1 MDSATKFLRRR
12 PSVRVSRA
20 LVPALAAGLI
30 GVTTSASADQGSAT
44 APSGAKPVVKS
55 PSAPRRANRLARETS
70 PYLLLHAHNPVDWY
84 AWSPEVFEKARREG
98 KPIFLSIGYSSCHWC
113 HVMERLVFE
122 NEDIARVMNANF
134 VNVKVDREERPDVDD
149 VYMTAYLVYARAVGS
164 GDAGGWP
171 LSMFLTP
178 DGKPFAGGTY
188 FPPQD
193 RPGQTG
199 FPTVLSRVGN
209 VWKTDRAGVEKN
221 AELISNEV
229 RRLSRAG
236 FNASPVKLDR
246 ELVSATVK
254 SLIESRDP
262 EFGGIDFDPHEP
274 NLPKFPV
281 PAKLDLLEFAAR
293 HAKDQQAD
301 AVVTNTLDH
310 IAAGGIVDHLAGG
323 FHRYSTDRRWHV
335 PHFEKMLYDQAQ
347 LAELFA
353 EVYRRTGKREYRRVA
368 ERAFG
373 FVLREMADPAGG
385 FISSLDAQTGGVE
398 GVYYVWT
405 PAEVDAELGPRDG
418 SLFRRAFGLDEP
430 KEFEPGFVLRRTA
443 SIESLGHDLHVP
455 PEQIEA
461 RLNDAGARLLHK
473 RQSRRPVARD
483 DKVLAAW
490 NGLMIRA
497 LARGSLTLGNDADLR
512 AAEKAANFVLDRM
525 RGPHGEL
532 LRSYRAGQA
541 KIPAYLEDYAYLS
554 EGLLAL
560 FAATHEPRW
569 QQAARALT
577 DEQIRLFWDEQ
588 SKGFYFTSKDHEA
601 LIART
606 RNAFDAVLPSANA
619 VSVRNLL
626 RLASLCGEPRY
637 RELARQ
643 TLEAFAPALAKAPRS
658 LPVMALALEEYLDNP
673 DFRASHARSKADA
686 NLEETAVLQTSG
698 DDAPASS
705 LPTNSVPTSRNTMV
719 TAKAFLSVDKL
730 PPGGTCRFVVYVS
743 IKDGWHIN
751 TNQVAEDWQVPTELT
766 IASKQ
771 GVTIAKLSYSRG
783 KATQFPG
790 TPRPMIVYEKSA
802 EIRGILAIPP
812 EAAGKPDDL
821 QFLVKYQA
829 CNVKGECLAPA
840 TAKLA
845 GRVQIAPNLQSVHA
859 TNPNLFPKLA
869 PAGR

>member
-1 MDSATKFLRRR
+1 MPSVKSLWRLR
-12 PSVRVSRA
+12 PSHGLDLGLGLAPFGTA
-20 LVPALAAGLI
+20 LFWMTLLGTGLFGLANSSLADPGKPQPT
-30 GVTTSASADQGSAT
+30 VASKTETKHSA
-44 APSGAKPVVKS
+44 
-55 PSAPRRANRLARETS
+55 APRRANRLARETS

-84 AWSPEVFEKARREG
+84 AWSPEVFEKAKREG
-98 KPIFLSIGYSSCHWC
+98 KPIFLSVGYSSCHWC

-122 NEDIARVMNANF
+122 NEEIARVMNANF
-134 VNVKVDREERPDVDD
+134 INVKVDREERPDVDD
-149 VYMTAYLVYARAVGS
+149 IYMTAYLVYAQAVGS
-164 GDAGGWP
+164 GDSGGWP

-199 FPTVLSRVGN
+199 FTTVLSRVKS
-209 VWKTDRAGVEKN
+209 VWQADRTGVQKS
-221 AELISNEV
+221 ADLICDEV
-229 RRLSRAG
+229 RRLARAG
-236 FNASPVKLDR
+236 FDPAPVKLDR
-246 ELVSATVK
+246 GLVTATVK
-254 SLIESRDP
+254 SLVESRDS

-274 NLPKFPV
+274 NAPKFPE
-281 PAKLDLLEFAAR
+281 PAKLGLLEFAAR
-293 HAKDQQAD
+293 QSNDQQAD

-353 EVYRRTGKREYRRVA
+353 DVYHRTGKREYRRVA
-368 ERAFG
+368 EQAFG

-385 FISSLDAQTGGVE
+385 FISSLDAQTDGVE

-405 PAEVDAELGPRDG
+405 PAEVDAALGARDG
-418 SLFRRAFGLDEP
+418 SLFRRAFGLDDP
-430 KEFEPGFVLRRTA
+430 KEFEPGFVLHRTA
-443 SIESLGHDLHVP
+443 SVETLGHDLHLA
-455 PEQIEA
+455 PEEIEA
-461 RLNDAGARLLHK
+461 RLQDARAKLLLK
-473 RQSRRPVARD
+473 RQSRPPVARD

-490 NGLMIRA
+490 NGLMIAA
-497 LARGSLTLGNDADLR
+497 LARGSQTLGNDAYLH

-525 RGPHGEL
+525 RSPHGEL
-532 LRSYRAGQA
+532 LRTYRVGQA

-560 FAATHEPRW
+560 FQATHEPRW
-569 QQAARALT
+569 QQAARTLT
-577 DEQIRLFWDEQ
+577 DEQIRLFWDDQ

-619 VSVRNLL
+619 VSVRNLI
-626 RLASLCGEPRY
+626 RLASLCSEPRY
-637 RELARQ
+637 RELAKE

-673 DFRASHARSKADA
+673 DFRASHTRSRADA
-686 NLEETAVLQTSG
+686 NLEETAVLQASG
-698 DDAPASS
+698 ENAPPST
-705 LPTNSVPTSRNTMV
+705 PSRNTTV

-751 TNQVAEDWQVPTELT
+751 TNQIAEDWQIPTELT

-771 GVTIAKLSYSRG
+771 GVTVSQKTSS
-783 KATQFPG
+783 
-790 TPRPMIVYEKSA
+790 
-802 EIRGILAIPP
+802 
-812 EAAGKPDDL
+812 
-821 QFLVKYQA
+821 
-829 CNVKGECLAPA
+829 
-840 TAKLA
+840 
-845 GRVQIAPNLQSVHA
+845 
-859 TNPNLFPKLA
+859 
-869 PAGR
+869 

>member
-1 MDSATKFLRRR
+1 MRSTTT
-12 PSVRVSRA
+12 VSRYR
-20 LVPALAAGLI
+20 LPARVNTIIVFGLLAGLI
-30 GVTTSASADQGSAT
+30 GPFKSAWADSDSPPETSKTKSA
-44 APSGAKPVVKS
+44 GAL
-55 PSAPRRANRLARETS
+55 PRGQRPANRLARETS

-84 AWSPEVFEKARREG
+84 PWSPEVFEKAKREG
-98 KPIFLSIGYSSCHWC
+98 KPIFVSIGYSSCHWC

-149 VYMTAYLVYARAVGS
+149 IYMTAYLVYAQAVGS
-164 GDAGGWP
+164 GDSGGWP

-193 RPGQTG
+193 RPGQPG
-199 FPTVLSRVGN
+199 FPTVLARVSN
-209 VWKTDRAGVEKN
+209 AWRTDHASVEKN
-221 AELISNEV
+221 AEMICNEV

-236 FNASPVKLDR
+236 FNPTPVKLER
-246 ELVSATVK
+246 GLVTATVK

-274 NLPKFPV
+274 NMPKFPE

-293 HAKDQQAD
+293 HSNDLQAD

-353 EVYRRTGKREYRRVA
+353 EVHHRTGKREYRRVA
-368 ERAFG
+368 EQAFG
-373 FVLREMADPAGG
+373 FVLREMTEPAGG
-385 FISSLDAQTGGVE
+385 FISSLDAQTDGVE

-405 PAEVDAELGPRDG
+405 PAEVDAALGSRDG
-418 SLFRRAFGLDEP
+418 GLFRRAFGLNEP

-443 SIESLGHDLHVP
+443 SVESLGHDLHIS
-455 PEQIEA
+455 PEEIES
-461 RLNDAGARLLHK
+461 RLNDARTRLLLK
-473 RQSRRPVARD
+473 RQSRPPVARD
-483 DKVLAAW
+483 DKILAAW

-497 LARGSLTLGNDADLR
+497 LARSSQTLGNDAYLH
-512 AAEKAANFVLDRM
+512 AAEKAANFVLEQM
-525 RGPHGEL
+525 RGPRGKL
-532 LRSYRAGQA
+532 FRTYRAGQA

-554 EGLLAL
+554 EGFLAL

-588 SKGFYFTSKDHEA
+588 SKGFYFTSTDHEA

-619 VSVRNLL
+619 VSVRNLI
-626 RLASLCGEPRY
+626 RLTSLCGEPRY
-637 RELARQ
+637 RDLARQ

-673 DFRASHARSKADA
+673 DFRGSHVRSKADA
-686 NLEETAVLQTSG
+686 NLEETAVLQASG
-698 DDAPASS
+698 DDAP
-705 LPTNSVPTSRNTMV
+705 TNSVPARNTTV
-719 TAKAFLSVDKL
+719 TAKAYLSVDKL
-730 PPGGTCRFVVYVS
+730 PPGGTCRFVVYVA

-751 TNQVAEDWQVPTELT
+751 MNQVAADWQVPTELT

-771 GVTIAKLSYSRG
+771 GVTVAKVNYGPGR
-783 KATQFPG
+783 ATQLPG
-790 TPRPMIVYEKSA
+790 IQGPMTVYEKSA
-802 EIRGILAIPP
+802 EIRGVLAIPA
-812 EAAGKPDDL
+812 ESAGKPDDL
-821 QFLVKYQA
+821 QFLLKYQA
-829 CNVKGECLAPA
+829 CNAKGECLPPA
-840 TAKLA
+840 KVKLT
-845 GRVQIAPNLQSVHA
+845 GRVPIAPNLQSVHA
-859 TNPNLFPKLA
+859 ANPNLFPKLP

>member
-1 MDSATKFLRRR
+1 MQSATFFLRHR
-12 PSVRVSRA
+12 PPA
-20 LVPALAAGLI
+20 WLNLGLVLVVVAGAFSFTNSAPAARGAAGP
-30 GVTTSASADQGSAT
+30 TR
-44 APSGAKPVVKS
+44 P
-55 PSAPRRANRLARETS
+55 ANRLARETS

-84 AWSPEVFEKARREG
+84 AWSPEVFEKAKREG

-149 VYMTAYLVYARAVGS
+149 IYMTAYLVYAQAVGS
-164 GDAGGWP
+164 GDSGGWP

-193 RPGQTG
+193 RAGQPG
-199 FPTVLSRVGN
+199 FPTVLARVSN
-209 VWKTDRAGVEKN
+209 AWRADRASVEKN
-221 AELISNEV
+221 AEQICSEV

-236 FNASPVKLDR
+236 FNPTPVKLER
-246 ELVSATVK
+246 LLVTATVK

-262 EFGGIDFDPHEP
+262 DFGGIDFDPHEP
-274 NLPKFPV
+274 NMPKFPE

-293 HAKDQQAD
+293 HSNDQQAD
-301 AVVTNTLDH
+301 TVVTNTLDH

-353 EVYRRTGKREYRRVA
+353 EVYHRTGKREYRRVA
-368 ERAFG
+368 DQAFG
-373 FVLREMADPAGG
+373 FVLREMTEPAGG
-385 FISSLDAQTGGVE
+385 FISSLDAQTDGVE

-405 PAEVDAELGPRDG
+405 PAEVDAALGSRDG

-430 KEFEPGFVLRRTA
+430 KEFEPGFVLRRAA
-443 SIESLGHDLHVP
+443 SVESLGHDLHKP
-455 PEQIEA
+455 PEEIES
-461 RLNDAGARLLHK
+461 RLNDARARLLLK
-473 RQSRRPVARD
+473 RQSRRAVARD

-497 LARGSLTLGNDADLR
+497 LARSSQTLGNDAYLH
-512 AAEKAANFVLDRM
+512 AAEKAGNFVLDRM
-525 RGPHGEL
+525 RSSRGEL
-532 LRSYRAGQA
+532 LRTYRAGQA
-541 KIPAYLEDYAYLS
+541 KIPAYLDDYAYLS
-554 EGLLAL
+554 EGFLAL
-560 FAATHEPRW
+560 FTATHEPRW
-569 QQAARALT
+569 QQAARAMT

-619 VSVRNLL
+619 VSVRNLI
-626 RLASLCGEPRY
+626 RLASLCGETRY

-658 LPVMALALEEYLDNP
+658 LPVMALALQEFLDNP
-673 DFRASHARSKADA
+673 DFRASHVRSKADA
-686 NLEETAVLQTSG
+686 NLEETAVLQASG
-698 DDAPASS
+698 DDAPPANSI
-705 LPTNSVPTSRNTMV
+705 PTNRNATV
-719 TAKAFLSVDKL
+719 TAKAYLSVDKL
-730 PPGGTCRFVVYVS
+730 PPGGTCRFVVYVA

-751 TNQVAEDWQVPTELT
+751 TNQVAEDWQVPTELK

-771 GVTIAKLSYSRG
+771 GVTIAKLSYARG
-783 KATQFPG
+783 KATQLPG
-790 TPRPMIVYEKSA
+790 SPRPTTVYETSA
-802 EIRGILAIPP
+802 EIRGVLAVPP
-812 EAAGKPDDL
+812 ESAGKPDDL
-821 QFLVKYQA
+821 QFLLKYQA
-829 CNVKGECLAPA
+829 CNAKGECLPPA
-840 TAKLA
+840 KVKLA
-845 GRVQIAPNLQSVHA
+845 GRMQIAPNLQSVHA
-859 TNPNLFPKLA
+859 ANPKLFPKLQ

>member
-1 MDSATKFLRRR
+1 MRSATTELRHRW
-12 PSVRVSRA
+12 SVR
-20 LVPALAAGLI
+20 LNLFI
-30 GVTTSASADQGSAT
+30 ASALLASALWT
-44 APSGAKPVVKS
+44 FRPAALGADSPPEKSKSKPAGAAALKQH
-55 PSAPRRANRLARETS
+55 PANRLARETS

-84 AWSPEVFEKARREG
+84 PWSPEVFEKAKREG

-122 NEDIARVMNANF
+122 NEEIARLMNTNF
-134 VNVKVDREERPDVDD
+134 INVKVDREERPDVDD
-149 VYMTAYLVYARAVGS
+149 VYMTAYLVYAQAVGS
-164 GDAGGWP
+164 GDSGGWP

-178 DGKPFAGGTY
+178 VGKPFAGGTY

-193 RPGQTG
+193 RPGQPG
-199 FPTVLSRVGN
+199 FPTVLARVTSA
-209 VWKTDRAGVEKN
+209 WRTDHAGVEKN
-221 AELISNEV
+221 AELICNQV
-229 RRLSRAG
+229 RRLTRAG
-236 FNASPVKLDR
+236 FNAAPVKLER
-246 ELVSATVK
+246 ALVTATVK
-254 SLIESRDP
+254 SLVESRDP
-262 EFGGIDFDPHEP
+262 EFGGIDFDSHEP
-274 NLPKFPV
+274 NLPKFPE
-281 PAKLDLLEFAAR
+281 PAKLDLLEYAAA
-293 HAKDQQAD
+293 HSNDQQAD

-347 LAELFA
+347 LAEFFA
-353 EVYRRTGKREYRRVA
+353 DVYHRTGKREYRRVA
-368 ERAFG
+368 DQAFG
-373 FVLREMADPAGG
+373 FVLREMSDPAGG
-385 FISSLDAQTGGVE
+385 FISSLDAQTDGVE

-405 PAEVDAELGPRDG
+405 PAEVDAVLGPRDG
-418 SLFRRAFGLDEP
+418 SLLRRAFGLDEP
-430 KEFEPGFVLRRTA
+430 KEFEPGYVLRRTA
-443 SIESLGHDLHVP
+443 SIETLGHDLHAP
-455 PEQIEA
+455 PEEIES
-461 RLNDAGARLLHK
+461 RLNDARAKLLLK

-497 LARGSLTLGNDADLR
+497 LARASQTLGNDAYLH
-512 AAEKAANFVLDRM
+512 AAERAANFALERM
-525 RGPHGEL
+525 RGPKGEL
-532 LRSYRAGQA
+532 LRTYRGGHA

-606 RNAFDAVLPSANA
+606 RNAFDAVLPSPNA
-619 VSVRNLL
+619 VSVRNLI
-626 RLASLCGEPRY
+626 RLTSLSGEPRY
-637 RELARQ
+637 RDLARQ

-658 LPVMALALEEYLDNP
+658 LPVTALALAEYLDNP
-673 DFRASHARSKADA
+673 DFRGSHVRSKADA
-686 NLEETAVLQTSG
+686 NLEETAVLQASG
-698 DDAPASS
+698 DDGPA
-705 LPTNSVPTSRNTMV
+705 TNSVPNRNSTV
-719 TAKAFLSVDKL
+719 TARAYLSVDKL
-730 PPGGTCRFVVYVS
+730 PPGGTCRFVVYVA

-771 GVTIAKLSYSRG
+771 GVTVAKLSYGGG
-783 KATQFPG
+783 KSTQLPG
-790 TPRPMIVYEKSA
+790 SQRPMTIFEKSA
-802 EIRGILAIPP
+802 EIRGVLIVPA
-812 EAAGKPDDL
+812 EAAGKDDDL
-821 QFLVKYQA
+821 QFLLKYQA
-829 CNVKGECLAPA
+829 CNVKGECLQP
-840 TAKLA
+840 TKVKLS

-859 TNPNLFPKLA
+859 ANANLFPKLR

>member
-1 MDSATKFLRRR
+1 MRSTMTDLRLRL
-12 PSVRVSRA
+12 PSRLHTTIVLA
-20 LVPALAAGLI
+20 LLGSLI
-30 GVTTSASADQGSAT
+30 GPSSSAPADSDSPKDKPKTKSASAS
-44 APSGAKPVVKS
+44 KS
-55 PSAPRRANRLARETS
+55 EQRPANRLARETS

-149 VYMTAYLVYARAVGS
+149 VYMTAYLVYAQAVGS
-164 GDAGGWP
+164 GDSGGWP

-193 RPGQTG
+193 RTGQMG
-199 FPTVLSRVGN
+199 FPTVLARVSN
-209 VWKTDRAGVEKN
+209 AWRTDRASVEKN
-221 AELISNEV
+221 AEQICSEV
-229 RRLSRAG
+229 QRLSRSG
-236 FNASPVKLDR
+236 FNPAPVKLDR
-246 ELVSATVK
+246 ALVTASVK

-274 NLPKFPV
+274 NMPKFPE

-293 HAKDQQAD
+293 HSKDQQAD

-353 EVYRRTGKREYRRVA
+353 DVYHRTGKREYRRVA
-368 ERAFG
+368 EQAFG
-373 FVLREMADPAGG
+373 FVLREMTDPAGG

-405 PAEVDAELGPRDG
+405 PAEVDAVLGTRDG

-443 SIESLGHDLHVP
+443 SVESLGHDLHVS
-455 PEQIEA
+455 PEEIES
-461 RLNDAGARLLHK
+461 RLNDARARLLLK
-473 RQSRRPVARD
+473 RQSRPPVARD
-483 DKVLAAW
+483 DKILAAW

-497 LARGSLTLGNDADLR
+497 LARSSQTLANDAYLR
-512 AAEKAANFVLDRM
+512 AAEKCGNFVLNRM
-525 RGPHGEL
+525 RSSRGEL
-532 LRSYRAGQA
+532 LRTYRAGQA

-554 EGLLAL
+554 EGFLAL
-560 FAATHEPRW
+560 FTATHEPRW
-569 QQAARALT
+569 QEAARALI

-619 VSVRNLL
+619 VSVRNLI
-626 RLASLCGEPRY
+626 RLASLRGEPRY
-637 RELARQ
+637 RELGHQ
-643 TLEAFAPALAKAPRS
+643 TLEVFAPALAKAPRS

-673 DFRASHARSKADA
+673 DFRGSHVRSKADA
-686 NLEETAVLQTSG
+686 NLEETAVLQASD
-698 DDAPASS
+698 DDAPTNS
-705 LPTNSVPTSRNTMV
+705 LPTNRDTTV
-719 TAKAFLSVDKL
+719 TAKAYLSVDKL
-730 PPGGTCRFVVYVS
+730 PPGGTCRFVVYVA

-751 TNQVAEDWQVPTELT
+751 TNQIAEDWQVPTELT

-771 GVTIAKLSYSRG
+771 GVTIAKLGYSRG
-783 KATQFPG
+783 RATQLPG
-790 TPRPMIVYEKSA
+790 IQRPMTLYEKSA
-802 EIRGILAIPP
+802 EIRGILAIPA
-812 EAAGKPDDL
+812 ESAGKPDDL

-829 CNVKGECLAPA
+829 CNAKGCQPPAKVKL
-840 TAKLA
+840 T

-859 TNPNLFPKLA
+859 ANPNLFPKLP

>member
-1 MDSATKFLRRR
+1 MLAVVAGALGFTNSA
-12 PSVRVSRA
+12 
-20 LVPALAAGLI
+20 PAGPGAAGP
-30 GVTTSASADQGSAT
+30 TR
-44 APSGAKPVVKS
+44 P
-55 PSAPRRANRLARETS
+55 ANRLARETS

-84 AWSPEVFEKARREG
+84 AWSPEVFEKAKREG

-149 VYMTAYLVYARAVGS
+149 IYMTAYLVYAQAVGS
-164 GDAGGWP
+164 GDSGGWP

-193 RPGQTG
+193 RAGQPG
-199 FPTVLSRVGN
+199 FPMVLARVSN
-209 VWKTDRAGVEKN
+209 AWRTDRASVEKN
-221 AELISNEV
+221 AEMICNEV

-236 FNASPVKLDR
+236 FNPTPVKLER
-246 ELVSATVK
+246 GLVTATVK

-274 NLPKFPV
+274 NMPKFPE

-293 HAKDQQAD
+293 HSNDQQAD
-301 AVVTNTLDH
+301 TVITNTLDH

-353 EVYRRTGKREYRRVA
+353 EVYHRTGKREYRRVA
-368 ERAFG
+368 DQAFG
-373 FVLREMADPAGG
+373 FVLREMTDPAGG
-385 FISSLDAQTGGVE
+385 FISSLDAQTDGVE

-405 PAEVDAELGPRDG
+405 PAEVDAVLGSRDG
-418 SLFRRAFGLDEP
+418 GLFRRAFGLNEP

-443 SIESLGHDLHVP
+443 SVESLGHDLHVS
-455 PEQIEA
+455 PEEIES
-461 RLNDAGARLLHK
+461 RLNDARARLLLK

-497 LARGSLTLGNDADLR
+497 LARSSQTLGNDAYLH
-512 AAEKAANFVLDRM
+512 AAEKAGNFVLERM
-525 RGPHGEL
+525 RGSRGEL
-532 LRSYRAGQA
+532 FRTYRAGQA
-541 KIPAYLEDYAYLS
+541 KIPAYLEDYSYLS
-554 EGLLAL
+554 EGFLAL
-560 FAATHEPRW
+560 FTVTHEPRW
-569 QQAARALT
+569 QQAARALA

-588 SKGFYFTSKDHEA
+588 SKGFYFTSTDHEA

-619 VSVRNLL
+619 VSIRNLI
-626 RLASLCGEPRY
+626 RLASLCGETRY

-643 TLEAFAPALAKAPRS
+643 TLEAFAPALAKTPRS
-658 LPVMALALEEYLDNP
+658 LPVMALALQEYLDNP
-673 DFRASHARSKADA
+673 DFRASHVRSKADA
-686 NLEETAVLQTSG
+686 NLEETAVLQASA
-698 DDAPASS
+698 DDAPPANSI
-705 LPTNSVPTSRNTMV
+705 PTNRNATV
-719 TAKAFLSVDKL
+719 TAKAYLSVDKL
-730 PPGGTCRFVVYVS
+730 PPGGTCRFVVYVA

-751 TNQVAEDWQVPTELT
+751 TNQVTEDWQVPTQLT
-766 IASKQ
+766 IGSKQ
-771 GVTIAKLSYSRG
+771 GVTIANLSYARG
-783 KATQFPG
+783 KATQLPG
-790 TPRPMIVYEKSA
+790 SQRSMTVYEKSA
-802 EIRGILAIPP
+802 EIRGVLAVPA
-812 EAAGKPDDL
+812 ESAGKPDDL
-821 QFLVKYQA
+821 QFLLKYQA
-829 CNVKGECLAPA
+829 CNAERCEPPA
-840 TAKLA
+840 KVKLA
-845 GRVQIAPNLQSVHA
+845 GRLQIAPNLQSVHA
-859 TNPNLFPKLA
+859 ANPNLFPKLP